1 MKKKRQIPKEYF
13 QLDSNNPS
21 IQKMVI
27 DFLRKE
33 GIPVLKHTTEYDP
46 SYPIL
51 VWDEGTITQSKA
63 ERDKKYS
70 VEEFIDQFFTN
81 YETVK
86 VGTYTTLIDNGN
98 EIRVGCQIISFE
110 TVEQVYNEMKKL
122 RQ

>member
-1 MKKKRQIPKEYF
+1 MKKKEHLPQKEF

-33 GIPVLKHTTEYDP
+33 GIPVYGGTIEYDP

-51 VWDEGTITQSKA
+51 FWDGRNITQSSTEK
-63 ERDKKYS
+63 DKKYS
-70 VEEFIDQFFTN
+70 VEEFIDQFFIN

-98 EIRVGCQIISFE
+98 EIKVGCQTISFE
-110 TVEQVYNEMKKL
+110 TVEKVYNEMKKL

>member
-1 MKKKRQIPKEYF
+1 MKKKEHLPQKEF

-33 GIPVLKHTTEYDP
+33 GIPVYQFTTEYDP

-51 VWDEGTITQSKA
+51 FWDGENISQSRA
-63 ERDKKYS
+63 EKDKKYS

-81 YETVK
+81 YETVN
-86 VGTYTTLIDNGN
+86 VGRYSTIIDNGN
-98 EIRVGCQIISFE
+98 EIKVGCQTISFE

-122 RQ
+122 RN